1 MDYNIIIVIGLGVC
15 LGGMYVVKKYCN
27 KKVTKLRYIRYRP
40 LSEAV

>member
-15 LGGMYVVKKYCN
+15 LGGIYVVKKCSY
-27 KKVTKLRYIRYRP
+27 KKVTKLRYIKYTP